1 MILPFEKK
9 QNCKKLKKITKHLI
23 QIPRTNVV
31 LSKELY
37 QIEEFKNQLYQKDTN
52 ILDGKWLWNY
62 LLEAS
67 LNYIVNQQKVPIQE
81 QEIAIMTNDNSETN
95 LKNIIQLSQKVK
107 HMNIITNH
115 FNQFKPIEEYLY
127 SKLGIMI
134 TITNNKKKALKK
146 SNIIINLDFTEEEV
160 NQYNLPYK
168 AIILNINEEIKIY
181 SKKFSGVNIINY
193 KIRLPKEYIEIFE
206 QYHMLEEF
214 DHNILYESILYGKD
228 NYDNILTKIKENKSQ
243 IEYFM
248 GKNGIIQNREY
259 KISQ

>member
-9 QNCKKLKKITKHLI
+9 QNYKKLKKITKHLI

-37 QIEEFKNQLYQKDTN
+37 QIEEFKNQLYQKNTN

-193 KIRLPKEYIEIFE
+193 KIRLPKEHIEIFE
-206 QYHMLEEF
+206 QYNMLEEF
-214 DHNILYESILYGKD
+214 DHNILYESVLYGKD
-228 NYDNILTKIKENKSQ
+228 NYDNIVKKIKENKSQ
-243 IEYFM
+243 IDYLM

>member
-1 MILPFEKK
+1 M
-9 QNCKKLKKITKHLI
+9 
-23 QIPRTNVV
+23 
-31 LSKELY
+31 
-37 QIEEFKNQLYQKDTN
+37 YQKNTN
-52 ILDGKWLWNY
+52 ILDGRWLWNY

-134 TITNNKKKALKK
+134 TITNHKKKALKR
-146 SNIIINLDFTEEEV
+146 SNIIINLDFTEEEL
-160 NQYNLPYK
+160 NQYNLPYQ
-168 AIILNINEEIKIY
+168 ATILNINEEIKIY

-193 KIRLPKEYIEIFE
+193 KIRLPKEYIEMFE
-206 QYHMLEEF
+206 QYNMLEEF

-228 NYDNILTKIKENKSQ
+228 NYDNIVKKIKENKSQ
-243 IEYFM
+243 IDYLM
-248 GKNGIIQNREY
+248 GRNGIIQSREY
-259 KISQ
+259 KISQVSVKLM